1 MESNFE
7 GWIEAKLL
15 SSLLA
20 KFLDSHFIS
29 DKISHLEGQP
39 SIGFKVIY
47 SPFRTSLNEPF
58 NPDHAAVV
66 INRWIGRF
74 GNNVIQL
81 RSAYLLAKLLGVQ
94 TVIAPVHEFF
104 QSVECENISWCF
116 GTAETDEMSVVII
129 GDFFPHPFNHYHT
142 IYGGKNIGDFYH
154 DLRPACTLK
163 TETVL
168 TERDLVLF
176 IRSGD
181 IFTINH
187 GVISSY
193 GQPPLSF
200 YEAVIEIEQP
210 ERIFVLAEDDANPV
224 TRALMEQGRPNIEII
239 RLGMRGD
246 FEFMLGAKN
255 IATGTTTL
263 MPNLLNL
270 STDIQRCYTFENW
283 LMNSFNG
290 TFKIVNILDGMGY
303 YKSQI
308 LNNNWTHSPAQLAL
322 MVDYPMSNLILP

>member
-7 GWIEAKLL
+7 GWIETKLL

-39 SIGFKVIY
+39 SVGFKIIF
-47 SPFRTSLNEPF
+47 SPDRNSVDEPF
-58 NPDHAAVV
+58 SPDHLAIV
-66 INRWIGRF
+66 ISRWIGRF

-81 RSAYLLAKLLGVQ
+81 RNAYLLAKLLGSQ
-94 TVIAPVHEFF
+94 TVMAPVNEFF
-104 QSVECENISWCF
+104 QSVESESMSWYF
-116 GTAETDEMSVVII
+116 GATETNDLSVVIT
-129 GDFFPHPFNHYHT
+129 GDFFPVPFHHYHT
-142 IYGGKNIGDFYH
+142 IYGGKNMGDFYH

-181 IFTINH
+181 IFTIDS

-193 GQPPLSF
+193 GPPPLSF

-224 TRALMEQGRPNIEII
+224 IRALMEQGRPNIEII

-290 TFKIVNILDGMGY
+290 TFKIVDIRDKTGY
-303 YKSQI
+303 YKSQVMD
-308 LNNNWTHSPAQLAL
+308 NNWTHSPAQLAL
-322 MVDYPMSNLILP
+322 MVEYPMSNLILP